1 MNIKVGD
8 FVGFKSDI
16 EQSAEVIE
24 IKVRRIEWSGK
35 SENVYVVKAGP
46 DGFQGEYINGCATTE
61 LWESDLF
68 SEY

>member
-1 MNIKVGD
+1 MVIKVGD

-24 IKVRRIEWSGK
+24 IKVRIIEWNGK
-35 SENVYVVKAGP
+35 RENVYVVKAGP
-46 DGFQGEYINGCATTE
+46 DGFQGGYINGCKTHE

-68 SEY
+68 PEY